1 MIDRSSTDIAVANWV
16 AALGEN
22 FKPVAKEFLHN
33 GVTGDDIFDDEVVS
47 RDAFDDML
55 SGLSINKFA
64 KNKLWKRIEQLKS
77 NSDSHVRDLTE
88 SFPQMGLRAA
98 ATPFQPS
105 FPLMEHSESLFSR
118 NAIEPVKAP
127 RKKSYAELALC
138 RTPKKKSSSA
148 KGGAGSSA
156 APRKKSPV
164 KMVCWRA
171 LDKSQ
176 YTQEA
181 LETFLLSKFKVCFQ
195 YQAKSQK
202 FSIYGQK
209 EQVHLAVE
217 SLKEKKIDY
226 DFLFQYT
233 YEMDTFE
240 LHLSTRAVQTLL
252 DHNDLQEFVKENEIT
267 LRCESMNK
275 TKSNGE
281 KQCKLLISG
290 KKWPEA
296 AMQIKDILGRDYSRV
311 FTNYIYTTAHPK
323 FDAIMHD
330 RHDPFWKVIAR
341 DTETNV
347 RTLTKTD
354 YSGKRHVLISGKV
367 TNVMRAKEML
377 ELRLSFQQ

>member
-1 MIDRSSTDIAVANWV
+1 MIDRSSTEIAVANWV

-77 NSDSHVRDLTE
+77 NSENNVRDLTE

-118 NAIEPVKAP
+118 NAIEPAKAP
-127 RKKSYAELALC
+127 RKKSYAELAL
-138 RTPKKKSSSA
+138 RRKPKKKPSPA
-148 KGGAGSSA
+148 KGGAGTSA

-209 EQVHLAVE
+209 EQVYLAVE
-217 SLKEKKIDY
+217 SLKEKKIEY

-240 LHLSTRAVQTLL
+240 LHLSTRAVQILL

-281 KQCKLLISG
+281 KQCKLLVSG

-354 YSGKRHVLISGKV
+354 YNGKRHVLISGKV
-367 TNVMRAKEML
+367 LNVMRAKEML